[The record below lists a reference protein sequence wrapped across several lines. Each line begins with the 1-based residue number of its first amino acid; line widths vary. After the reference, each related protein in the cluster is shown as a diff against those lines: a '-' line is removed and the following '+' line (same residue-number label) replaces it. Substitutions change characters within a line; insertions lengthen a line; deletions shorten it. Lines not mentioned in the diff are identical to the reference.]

1 MFSEKWKKPNFS
13 HLPLFKIS
21 SVETKNTKAFYKVA
35 IFGRL
40 NFYNLNVFNLFNLT
54 TWGHIFVYICNMLY
68 IYIYTHRNLTYT
80 HVHIQ

>member
-13 HLPLFKIS
+13 HLPLFKII
-21 SVETKNTKAFYKVA
+21 SVETRNTKAFYKVA

-54 TWGHIFVYICNMLY
+54 TWGHIYLYTYVICF
-68 IYIYTHRNLTYT
+68 I
-80 HVHIQ
+80 